1 MEKLEF
7 TGESVPIKV
16 ASQVMKKDAAYIR
29 QGLINKVLPFGC
41 AVLKEGAKRYSYYIS
56 PKAFYEYTGYVYR
69 GQRHWQNS
77 NTQRSSLKWALKYF
91 RYERTIKDHYLKEA
105 RKHKEPRT

>member
-41 AVLKEGAKRYSYYIS
+41 AVLKRRCEKVFVLHK
-56 PKAFYEYTGYVYR
+56 PKSF
-69 GQRHWQNS
+69 
-77 NTQRSSLKWALKYF
+77 L
-91 RYERTIKDHYLKEA
+91 
-105 RKHKEPRT
+105 

>member
-41 AVLKEGAKRYSYYIS
+41 AVLKEGAKRVFVLHK
-56 PKAFYEYTGYVYR
+56 PKSF
-69 GQRHWQNS
+69 
-77 NTQRSSLKWALKYF
+77 L
-91 RYERTIKDHYLKEA
+91 
-105 RKHKEPRT
+105 

>member
-29 QGLINKVLPFGC
+29 QGLLIRFYHLGV
-41 AVLKEGAKRYSYYIS
+41 RY
-56 PKAFYEYTGYVYR
+56 
-69 GQRHWQNS
+69 
-77 NTQRSSLKWALKYF
+77 
-91 RYERTIKDHYLKEA
+91 
-105 RKHKEPRT
+105 

>member
-56 PKAFYEYTGYVYR
+56 PKAFYEIQAMYIEGKGIDKTR
-69 GQRHWQNS
+69 IRN
-77 NTQRSSLKWALKYF
+77 
-91 RYERTIKDHYLKEA
+91 EA
-105 RKHKEPRT
+105 R

>member
-56 PKAFYEYTGYVYR
+56 PKAFYEYMGYVYR
-69 GQRHWQNS
+69 GQRH
-77 NTQRSSLKWALKYF
+77 
-91 RYERTIKDHYLKEA
+91 
-105 RKHKEPRT
+105 